1 MKEAQNLVEAKD
13 RLVVSRS
20 RLNQKIKA
28 LGEMKKELDAAIKDA
43 NKTLSIHASDVK
55 MERVNLQKEK
65 ALAIADKVAEY
76 YGMSLYEVYR
86 GGGNGQGSG
95 KHNLARARS

>member
-76 YGMSLYEVYR
+76 YGMSLYEVYH
-86 GGGNGQGSG
+86 GWGS
-95 KHNLARARS
+95 